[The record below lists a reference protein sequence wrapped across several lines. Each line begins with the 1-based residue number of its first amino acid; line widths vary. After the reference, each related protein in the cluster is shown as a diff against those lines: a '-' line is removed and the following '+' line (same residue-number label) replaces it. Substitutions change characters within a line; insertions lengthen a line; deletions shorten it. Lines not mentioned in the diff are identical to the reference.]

1 MLHFGRFRLNLHGAV
16 PTHQLGLGTRKHLVR
31 KTSWL
36 GLKCRF
42 CSPRSHLEMIQN
54 VPTDLKCE
62 SLLIS
67 MTVTCYWSSIS
78 SSNVSVVY
86 RNTELLTLCPD
97 DWAARTMC
105 YDGIVYLDGKRQKC
119 PLTIGGFCEKRSCFP
134 ASFLSCFLR
143 KNDLL
148 PRCWYLRSQFKKIK
162 IKKYPCTCGLSLEL
176 KKMFPQCAVF
186 LQQDPTDGH
195 RWRCF

>member
-1 MLHFGRFRLNLHGAV
+1 MPVLLATLTLGDDPKCTHRLEMWKSADKHDRDMLLIINII
-16 PTHQLGLGTRKHLVR
+16 
-31 KTSWL
+31 
-36 GLKCRF
+36 LKCI
-42 CSPRSHLEMIQN
+42 CGLQKH
-54 VPTDLKCE
+54 
-62 SLLIS
+62 
-67 MTVTCYWSSIS
+67 
-78 SSNVSVVY
+78 
-86 RNTELLTLCPD
+86 ELLTLCSD

-176 KKMFPQCAVF
+176 KKMFPQCAGVF
-186 LQQDPTDGH
+186 LQRDPTDGH